1 MTVELHTKLK
11 FAHRANIDRYKRV
24 LATHLTDE
32 ERRFVERRLSEEQA
46 SLAQPDSGPGF
57 REVLSCP
64 RVDEMPTPAT
74 RSFICQCV
82 QCDARIW
89 VAHSSPIEPI
99 RLCRPCAKAKEAEG
113 ASSHLIEKSD

>member
-1 MTVELHTKLK
+1 MALELHPNLK
-11 FAHRANIDRYKRV
+11 FVHRTNIARYRKI
-24 LATHLTDE
+24 LATYLTDE
-32 ERRFVERRLSEEQA
+32 GRHFVERRLAEEQA
-46 SLAQPDSGPGF
+46 SLEQPDSPEF

-64 RVDEMPTPAT
+64 RVDEVPTPTT

-99 RLCRPCAKAKEAEG
+99 RLCRSCAKAKEAEG
-113 ASSHLIEKSD
+113 ASSRLIETSD

>member
-1 MTVELHTKLK
+1 MTLELHTNLK
-11 FAHRANIDRYKRV
+11 FVHRTNIARYKKI
-24 LATHLTDE
+24 LATYLTDE
-32 ERRFVERRLSEEQA
+32 ERHFVERRLAEEQA
-46 SLAQPDSGPGF
+46 SLEQPDLGQEL

-82 QCDARIW
+82 QCNTRIW

-99 RLCRPCAKAKEAEG
+99 RLCRSCAKTKETEG
-113 ASSHLIEKSD
+113 GDGRLIKTSD

>member
-1 MTVELHTKLK
+1 MTWELQTDLK
-11 FAHRANIDRYKRV
+11 FIHRTNIERYKKI
-24 LATHLTDE
+24 LATYLTNE
-32 ERRFVERRLSEEQA
+32 ERHFVERRLAEEQA
-46 SLAQPDSGPGF
+46 SLEQSESGLES

-64 RVDEMPTPAT
+64 CVNEMPTPAT

-99 RLCRPCAKAKEAEG
+99 RLCRSCAKAQETKG
-113 ASSHLIEKSD
+113 ASSRLITTSD